1 MGNAA
6 EFRRRV
12 LIADDE
18 APARAVLREMI
29 VGRSHLELVGEAT
42 NGLEAVELS
51 QARNPEIL
59 FLDVQMPRLDGFEV
73 LELLDRSVGVVFT
86 TAYDQYALRAFDV
99 NAIDYLLKP
108 FTEARFGQAL
118 ERAEQRLGVQ
128 RPMSASALAAA
139 ARPAGSFAARLV
151 IKDGTRVELL
161 PVADLDY
168 ARAQGDYVEL
178 VSGTRSWLKE
188 QTLQDL
194 EETLDPARFVRLHRS
209 YIIQGERLVR
219 IEPTSKDARVA
230 VLTTGVRIPIS
241 ETGLTRLHAWLGQAA
256 VRRR

>member
-1 MGNAA
+1 MGNAP
-6 EFRRRV
+6 EVSRRV

-18 APARAVLREMI
+18 APARVVLREMI
-29 VGRSHLELVGEAT
+29 AARSHLKLVGEAA
-42 NGLEAVELS
+42 NGLEAVELA
-51 QARNPEIL
+51 QARIPDL
-59 FLDVQMPRLDGFEV
+59 VFLDVQMPRLDGFEV

-86 TAYDQYALRAFDV
+86 TAYDQYALRAFEV
-99 NAIDYLLKP
+99 NAVDYLLKP
-108 FTEARFGQAL
+108 FTEARFAQAL
-118 ERAEQRLGVQ
+118 ERAEQRLGAQ
-128 RPMSASALAAA
+128 RPVSASALAAA

-194 EETLDPARFVRLHRS
+194 EAALDPACFVRLHRS
-209 YIIQGERLVR
+209 YIIQGERLVL
-219 IEPTSKDARVA
+219 IEPISKDSKVA
-230 VLTTGVRIPIS
+230 VLTTGARIPIS
-241 ETGLTRLHAWLGQAA
+241 ETGLARVHAWLG
-256 VRRR
+256 RTGR